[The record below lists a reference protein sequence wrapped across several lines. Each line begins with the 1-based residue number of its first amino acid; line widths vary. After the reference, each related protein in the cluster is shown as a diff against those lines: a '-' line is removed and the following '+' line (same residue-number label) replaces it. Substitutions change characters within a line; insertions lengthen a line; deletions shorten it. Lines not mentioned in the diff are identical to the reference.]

1 MENNR
6 KILKLD
12 QLKGLTINSCNE
24 EEKKYVI
31 KASTEWLETKDQIM
45 AKNGKTKE
53 RKYLDIPVGNKQVH
67 IELVSQRWI
76 NKNTG
81 DTYQSQ
87 APCIHPNHRITYRLY
102 DWMTEKFDRLET
114 DKKIAE
120 QTGFE
125 RSTINKMMSE
135 WYSAQNG
142 VVNYKDIIVV
152 PWTLKGNTSKTKY
165 GIIHFGRP
173 RLLYIA
179 DDLEMLQRYMDKYK
193 KQISTIFI
201 PFDLKL
207 HAALVSI
214 KKSIDI
220 RITLGSYKK
229 KIRDSLFDVMIE
241 EIKRIPP
248 SRRNLVDERIIENIA
263 EAKRLFNKTRPLISQ
278 DEYEISMFMK
288 SNVFQKYYSLTNNF
302 LESFENEEHIH
313 TYTVD
318 DKNCYQVIQAKYVA
332 SMTNDFISD
341 LVLVSASLLDTKYT
355 VNDETYL
362 LYDDISILDNKY
374 FHKLYAELSLLE
386 DKEIPVGTLPWKT
399 YRYIDYI
406 SENIHDDFKKYSNEQ
421 IVYKYREM
429 PSFNTE
435 DFLFNDR

>member
-6 KILKLD
+6 KNLKLY

-31 KASTEWLETKDQIM
+31 NASTDWLDIKGQTM
-45 AKNGKTKE
+45 VKNGKTKK
-53 RKYLDIPVGNKQVH
+53 RRYFDIPVGSKRVH

-102 DWMTEKFDRLET
+102 DWMTDKFDHLET

-142 VVNYKDIIVV
+142 VVNYKDIIIV
-152 PWTLKGNTSKTKY
+152 PWRLKGNSGKAKY

-220 RITLGSYKK
+220 RITLDSYKK

-241 EIKRIPP
+241 EIKKIPP
-248 SRRNLVDERIIENIA
+248 AGRNLVDERIIENIA
-263 EAKRLFNKTRPLISQ
+263 EAKQLFNKTSSIIDQ
-278 DEYEISMFMK
+278 DKYEISMFMK
-288 SNVFQKYYSLTNNF
+288 SRVFQKYYSLANNF

-313 TYTVD
+313 TYTID
-318 DKNCYQVIQAKYVA
+318 DKNCYQVIQTKYVT

-341 LVLVSASLLDTKYT
+341 IVLVSARLLDARYT
-355 VNDETYL
+355 VDNESYL
-362 LYDDISILDNKY
+362 LSNDITILDNKY

-399 YRYIDYI
+399 SRYIDYI
-406 SENIHDDFKKYSNEQ
+406 SENILDDFKKYSNEQ
-421 IVYKYREM
+421 IVYKYRKT

-435 DFLFNDR
+435 EL